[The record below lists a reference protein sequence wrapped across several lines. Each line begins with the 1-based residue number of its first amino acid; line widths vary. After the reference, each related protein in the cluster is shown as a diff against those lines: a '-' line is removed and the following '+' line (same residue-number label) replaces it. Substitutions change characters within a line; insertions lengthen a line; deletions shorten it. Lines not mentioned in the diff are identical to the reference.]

1 MRITRHATSAG
12 LLPGFVRFTAEV
24 REANKADGPIW
35 IDVPEAIE
43 PEVVDR
49 LDAWLLWVLPY
60 AFETQQEV
68 TLDGPVDHELLRNAH
83 EFMEIWSRWKPGR
96 RPVRI
101 RADSDHAPQR
111 QGERTGVFFSAGVD
125 SFFTLFH
132 HDAMGRE
139 HPEWRQRP
147 IDDLVYVE
155 GFDIPLEHRAALD
168 AKRAA
173 LERIATETGKTPVTF
188 ATNLRETG
196 VRRPWGPEMHGPALG
211 GAGLL
216 AGRRWGTMLLS
227 AGTCYEDIE
236 PPWGSTGITDPLLST
251 SATGTRLYGAG
262 HDRFEKLEFLREFPL
277 ALDELHVCW
286 EDRSERNCG
295 RCEKC
300 LRTLLT
306 LEVLGVRERA
316 TTFPRGSFDLGRLV
330 ESWKGKPI
338 NVRIYRHLMRHA
350 ERAGRM
356 DIAAAI
362 AGHLESAPPSA

>member
-12 LLPGFVRFTAEV
+12 LLPGFVRFTVEV
-24 REANKADGPIW
+24 REAGNANGPIW
-35 IDVPEAIE
+35 IDVPEAIA

-173 LERIATETGKTPVTF
+173 LERIATETGKTAVTF

-211 GAGLL
+211 GVGLL
-216 AGRRWGTMLLS
+216 AGRRWERVLIS
-227 AGTCYEDIE
+227 AWVGHEHLGA
-236 PPWGSTGITDPLLST
+236 WGSTGLTDPLLST
-251 SATGTRLYGAG
+251 STTRTRPYGAS
-262 HDRFEKLEFLREFPL
+262 HDRFEKLEFLARFPQVFGT
-277 ALDELHVCW
+277 LHVCW
-286 EDRSERNCG
+286 KERNELNCG

-300 LRTLLT
+300 FRTLLAI
-306 LEVLGVRERA
+306 EILGLRERA
-316 TTFPRGSFDLGRLV
+316 SSFPREPLELGRIDEFWDDRPLHV
-330 ESWKGKPI
+330 SVYERLFK
-338 NVRIYRHLMRHA
+338 HA
-350 ERAGRM
+350 ERAGRS
-356 DIAAAI
+356 DIVAAI
-362 AGHLESAPPSA
+362 ARQLDRTPRSA

>member
-35 IDVPEAIE
+35 IDVPEAIA

-60 AFETQQEV
+60 AFETQQV
-68 TLDGPVDHELLRNAH
+68 LTLDGPVDHELLRNAH
-83 EFMEIWSRWKPGR
+83 GLMEIWSRWRPDR

-101 RADSDHAPQR
+101 RAESDPVPPPHS
-111 QGERTGVFFSAGVD
+111 ERTGVFFSAGVD

-227 AGTCYEDIE
+227 AWNCHEDTD
-236 PPWGSTGITDPLLST
+236 PWGSTGITDPLLST
-251 SATGTRLYGAG
+251 SATRTRLYGAG
-262 HDRFEKLEFLREFPL
+262 NDRFEKIDFLSRFPL

-300 LRTLLT
+300 VRTLLAI
-306 LEVLGVRERA
+306 EVLGVRERA
-316 TTFPRGSFDLGRLV
+316 TTFPREPFDPGRLAEV
-330 ESWKGKPI
+330 WKDKPL
-338 NVRIYRHLMRHA
+338 NVQIYRHLMKHA
-350 ERAGRM
+350 ERAERS
-356 DIAAAI
+356 DIVAAI
-362 AGHLESAPPSA
+362 ARQLDRTPRSA